1 MSGAGDHR
9 AHVDLNLR
17 DFMRITILQGPFL
30 PVPPLRGGACE
41 KLWYKLG
48 IEFARCGHEV
58 TSVSRRFP
66 DLPNDETTNGVRYLR
81 VRSYDSSKR
90 MLLNYFKDF
99 LYNLNVRRVLP
110 DADILITNTLLAP
123 IIHRT
128 PSTGALYVNVA
139 RYPKGQMKY
148 YSKAARLQAPSTPVA
163 AAIREQVPHMSDRVT
178 AIPNPLPWVSDVEL
192 STDGR
197 EKVILFLGR
206 IHPEKGLRL
215 LIEGFAGLAPEVRG
229 AWRVEVRGP
238 WRIDQGGAGAAYLEE
253 LKTVAA
259 PLGGAVSFHDPL
271 FGDDELKRE
280 LRRASL
286 FVYPSL
292 AERGET
298 FGVSVIEAMS
308 CGCPPLVSGLECFRD
323 FLTDDHDGFV
333 FDHRADS
340 AVEALKARLGPL
352 LQAPD
357 SFLQE
362 IGANGIKTARAY
374 EVDRVATRYLDDF
387 ASILGHSRSPDA

>member
-1 MSGAGDHR
+1 
-9 AHVDLNLR
+9 
-17 DFMRITILQGPFL
+17 MRITILQGPFL

-48 IEFARCGHEV
+48 TEFARCGHQV

-66 DLPNDETTNGVRYLR
+66 SLPNQETADGVRYLR
-81 VRSYDSSKR
+81 VRSFDSSKR
-90 MLLNYFKDF
+90 MVLNYLKD
-99 LYNLNVRRVLP
+99 LVYNLNVRRVLP
-110 DADILITNTLLAP
+110 DADILITNTLLGP
-123 IIHRT
+123 IIHRSL
-128 PSTGALYVNVA
+128 STGALYVNVA

-148 YSKAARLQAPSTPVA
+148 YSKASRLQAPSTPVA
-163 AAIREQVPHMSDRVT
+163 QAIREQVPHLADRVT
-178 AIPNPLPWVSDVEL
+178 AIPNPLPWESDARL
-192 STDGR
+192 STESR

-215 LIEGFAGLAPEVRG
+215 LVDGFAGLAPEVRG
-229 AWRVEVRGP
+229 DWRLEVRGP
-238 WRIDQGGAGAAYLEE
+238 WRVDQGGAGRAYLDE
-253 LKTVAA
+253 LKAVAA

-271 FGDDELKRE
+271 FGDEELKRE

-308 CGCPPLVSGLECFRD
+308 CGCPPLVSGLECFQD
-323 FLTDDHDGFV
+323 FLTDDRDGFV

-340 AVEALKARLGPL
+340 PVEALQARLGAL
-352 LQAPD
+352 LQAPE
-357 SFLQE
+357 SLLHE
-362 IGANGIKTARAY
+362 IGANGIKTAREY
-374 EVDRVATRYLDDF
+374 QVDRVAKLYLEDF
-387 ASILGHSRSPDA
+387 ASILESQPAPGQ